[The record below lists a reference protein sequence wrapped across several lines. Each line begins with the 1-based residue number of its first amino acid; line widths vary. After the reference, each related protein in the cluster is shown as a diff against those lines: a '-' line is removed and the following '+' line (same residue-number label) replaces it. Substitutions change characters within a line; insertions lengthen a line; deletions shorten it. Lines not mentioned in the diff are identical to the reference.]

1 MTSAVFV
8 TGSGTE
14 VGKTHVAAR
23 MIRDWRAAGMR
34 VDALKPVV
42 SGHDE
47 AALEGSDP
55 GRLLAALGR
64 EVTSDSVARISPW
77 RYAAPLSPDMAAARE
92 GLEVPYGEVVS
103 FCRSAVSRNRGRLVI
118 EGIGGVMVPLDSER
132 TILDLIAAI
141 AIPAVLVGGSYV
153 GSLSHTLS
161 ALAALRARHVIVER
175 IVVSETPGSPAGLE
189 ETCETLR
196 RFTDG
201 VPVDPLAYDGMPHGP
216 ERGGLP

>member
-1 MTSAVFV
+1 MTAAIFV

-14 VGKTHVAAR
+14 VGKTHVAVR
-23 MIRDWRAAGMR
+23 MIGRWRAAGLE

-42 SGHDE
+42 SGHDGS
-47 AALEGSDP
+47 ALDGSDP

-64 EVTSDSVARISPW
+64 EITTESVARISPW

-92 GLEVPYGEVVS
+92 GLTVPYGDVVS
-103 FCRSAVSRNRGRLVI
+103 FCRAAVARNRGRLVI

-132 TILDLIAAI
+132 TVLDLIAEVAV
-141 AIPAVLVGGSYV
+141 PAVLVGGSYV

-161 ALAALRARHVIVER
+161 ALGALRARRIVVER
-175 IVVSETPGSPAGLE
+175 IVVSETPGSSAGLD

-196 RFTDG
+196 RFADG
-201 VPVDPLAYDGMPHGP
+201 VPVDPLACDGRLRM
-216 ERGGLP
+216 

>member
-14 VGKTHVAAR
+14 VGKTHVAVR
-23 MIRDWRAAGMR
+23 MIRDWRAVGMR

-92 GLEVPYGEVVS
+92 GLEVPYREVVS
-103 FCRSAVSRNRGRLVI
+103 FCRSAIKHNRGRLVI

-175 IVVSETPGSPAGLE
+175 LVVSETPGSPAGLE
-189 ETCETLR
+189 ETCKTLR

-201 VPVDPLAYDGMPHGP
+201 VPVDPLAYDGRPHAP